1 MRDNREEEKMMSEQ
15 TATAL
20 EDEALWVVAPAWV
33 SPEQLERL
41 GGLLKAEFGEDS
53 PVVMIVERDTPTEEE
68 EGAAEAAW
76 APVARVLLPIAV
88 EVAKPIA
95 REVGK
100 HIAHTIRNNRHA
112 SQYYERRAE
121 RWNADRD
128 RWWAQQMGRG

>member
-1 MRDNREEEKMMSEQ
+1 MPEQ

-41 GGLLKAEFGEDS
+41 GGLLKAEFGEDG
-53 PVVMIVERDTPTEEE
+53 PVVLLVERETPAE
-68 EGAAEAAW
+68 EGAAEAGW
-76 APVARVLLPIAV
+76 WRPLVPIAI

-95 REVGK
+95 KEVGK
-100 HIAHTIRNNRHA
+100 DIAHTIRDERHA
-112 SQYYERRAE
+112 RQSYDRRAE

-128 RWWAQQMGRG
+128 RWWAKQMGRA